1 MDKLEFKKSIYNL
14 RDIPKDNLSEAII
27 CGRSN
32 VGKSSF
38 INTLFNRKG
47 IAKTSSTPGKTR
59 SINYYLVD
67 ESFYMVDLPGYGFAK
82 VQLKEQ
88 LFWEKLLSEYI
99 STNLKIKMAF
109 HLIDS
114 RHKPTKLDIL
124 LQDFLYKAQVPNII
138 ILNKVDKL
146 NSSELF
152 VLKRNV
158 TNIFPNHTLNE
169 NLFLFSAH
177 SKYGCKEIKS
187 ALFNWI
193 KKE

>member
-1 MDKLEFKKSIYNL
+1 MEKLEFKKSIYNL
-14 RDIPKDNLSEAII
+14 RDIPKDNLVEAII

-59 SINYYLVD
+59 SINYYLVE
-67 ESFYMVDLPGYGFAK
+67 ESYYLVDLPGYGFAK

-88 LFWEKLLSEYI
+88 IFWEQLLSEYI
-99 STNLKIKMAF
+99 ASNEKIKMAF

-114 RHKPTKLDIL
+114 RHKPTKLDVL
-124 LQDFLYKAQVPNII
+124 LQDFLVKAQVPNII
-138 ILNKVDKL
+138 VLNKVDKL

-152 VLKRNV
+152 VLKK
-158 TNIFPNHTLNE
+158 TIKDTFPNHTINE
-169 NLFLFSAH
+169 NIFLFSAH

-187 ALFNWI
+187 ALNNWI
-193 KKE
+193 KKD